1 MSAPTPPILANRP
14 NYAFWPLH
22 GLADCGRPLPALSL
36 LVTEIVSIPD
46 ITLPAV
52 DAALQ
57 GGVVSIGNFDGVH
70 LGHASLLGQT
80 RQLAD
85 RLGGPAIAC
94 LFDPHPIAI
103 LRPELA
109 PKRLTSVEERARRM
123 TRLGIDYLVV
133 CQTSPDLLN
142 LSPERFFDALVGDHL
157 KCRGV
162 VEGENFCFGKD
173 RRGDVEV
180 LRTLCRDRGIEFRV
194 AEMES
199 ADGAMISSTR
209 IRDLLAEGNVRE
221 AAAMMDTPHLIC
233 GVVAQ
238 GDRRGRTLGFPT
250 ANLEQI
256 DVVIPAGGVYAGF
269 ASVGTTRHPA
279 AIHVGESPTFQ
290 SGDSTKVE
298 VHLIGFSGDLYEQ
311 TVSVELIDRV
321 RGVVRFESVEA
332 ITDQLRKDIQSAQQ
346 LLALP

>member
-1 MSAPTPPILANRP
+1 M
-14 NYAFWPLH
+14 
-22 GLADCGRPLPALSL
+22 
-36 LVTEIVSIPD
+36 TEIVSIPD

-70 LGHASLLGQT
+70 LGHAGLLGQT

-123 TRLGIDYLVV
+123 TKLGIDFLVV

-142 LSPERFFDALVGDHL
+142 LSAERFFDALVRDHL

-173 RRGDVEV
+173 RRGDVDL
-180 LRTLCRDRGIEFRV
+180 LRTLCRDQGIEFRV
-194 AEMES
+194 AQMES

-209 IRDLLAEGNVRE
+209 IRDLLAAGNVRD
-221 AAAMMDTPHLIC
+221 AAAMMATPHLIC

-256 DVVIPAGGVYAGF
+256 DVVIPTGGVYAGF
-269 ASVGTTRHPA
+269 ATVAAARHPA
-279 AIHVGESPTFQ
+279 AIHIGESPTFQ
-290 SGDSTKVE
+290 SGDPTKVE
-298 VHLIGFSGDLYEQ
+298 VHLIGFSGDLYGQ
-311 TVSVELIDRV
+311 TISVELVDRV
-321 RGVVRFESVEA
+321 RGVVRFDSVAA
-332 ITDQLRKDIQSAQQ
+332 IADQLRKDIQSAQQ
-346 LLALP
+346 LLEPS